1 MYLVFDTE
9 TTGLPQNWNAP
20 LSDSENWPRCV
31 QIAWQ
36 LHAPNGRMISH
47 NDFIITADGFDI
59 PFESEKVHGIST
71 ALAKRDGTE
80 IKTVVESF
88 LAVVDQA
95 DFLVGHNL
103 KFDLNIMGAELLR
116 LGKENTLDE
125 KAILDTC
132 TEDTALLCELPGGRG
147 GKFKLPTLSELYDF
161 LFQDSF
167 EEAHNATADVEAT
180 ARVFIELIR
189 QNKFTQTELLQST
202 QDVKSTYVDTVPL
215 AGLEHRNLHKE
226 TAALL
231 SPQKPDLS
239 FEETQLETLP
249 FCHLHTH
256 TQFSVLQSTISIPK
270 LVQEAASMNMP
281 AVAITDIGNLMGA
294 FHFVEAVN
302 KYNKS
307 LEEISGNP
315 IKPIIGITLNV
326 CANHLDRSHRDDGF
340 QIVLI
345 AKNKNGYHNLAKLTS
360 IAHTKGFYY
369 VPRVDRE
376 LILNYKEDII
386 VLTGNLYGE
395 VPYKVLNVGAQQAED
410 SLLWWKEHFG
420 SDLYIE
426 LMRHNQEDET
436 RVNSTLVELANKHGV
451 KMIASNSCY
460 YLKKEEANAHDI
472 LLCVKDGEKQSTPI
486 GRGRGYRYG
495 LPNQQYYFK
504 SPKEMTQ
511 LFSDIPE
518 AIYNIHEVIEKI
530 EPFALARDVLLPKFD
545 IPSEFVVSEDKEDGG
560 KRGENAYLRHL
571 TLQGANLRY
580 AELTKEIQERIDFEL
595 SVIENTGYPG
605 YFLIVQDLIAAARS
619 LDVSVGPGR
628 GSAAGSVVAYCLQ
641 ITNIDPIAYDL
652 LFERFLNPDRVSM
665 PDIDIDF
672 DDEGRSKVMDYVVEK
687 YGANQVAQIV
697 TYGTMAAKSS
707 VRDTARVLDLPL
719 VDADRLAKLIP
730 NLKLNTIL
738 TAETTTLK
746 EDLRADEFQRVEQL
760 KEIAKGDDLEA
771 QTLTQA
777 QILEGS
783 LRNTGTHACGV
794 IITPEDISNLVPV
807 ATAKDSDLVVTQY
820 DNAVVESAGLLK
832 MDFLGLKT
840 LTLIKDT
847 VKLIKYR
854 YNITLIPDDFPLDD
868 EATYNLFQ
876 RGETV
881 GIFQYE
887 SVGMQRYLRELK
899 PNKFEDLIAM
909 NALYRPGP
917 LEYIPSFI
925 RRKNGDEEIQY
936 DLPEMKHHLQQT
948 YGITVYQEQVMLLS
962 QELAGFSKG
971 EADVLRKAMGKKIF
985 SLLEKLK
992 PKFINGG
999 KKRGHDPDILEKIW
1013 KDWEA
1018 FASYAFNK
1026 SHSTCYAWIA
1036 YQTAYLKANYPAEYM
1051 AAVLSNNMNDI
1062 KQVSFFMEEC
1072 RRMGVPVLGP
1082 DVNESFYKFTVNNNK
1097 AIRFGMG
1104 AIKGVGQGAVDS
1116 IVDGRKDKPYVSLFD
1131 MTKRVDLRAANKK
1144 TFESL
1149 ILAGGID
1156 SFGDNH
1162 RAQYF
1167 QDKGDGV
1174 SFLEKALRFG
1184 ANFQEH
1190 QNSSQVS
1197 LFGEDS
1203 EASLYEPEIPEC
1215 EPWGTLHELKQ
1226 EKEVVGI
1233 YLSGHPLDDFTY
1245 SFNHFCNARV
1255 GLFNDLDPLVNKELT
1270 FGGIVGEVEHRISK
1284 NGKGWAIFQLEDY
1297 EDTFSFRIFGEE
1309 YLKFRHQL
1317 VENNFVHVKAF
1328 VRPGWVN
1335 QETGKTGDPRIQFN
1349 DFRQLQ
1355 DAISTYAKKLTLKIN
1370 INQFEKEKLSLLT
1383 KTIKAHKGDHK
1394 LDIAF
1399 YDLNQ
1404 QIKLVMHS
1412 RKKKVN
1418 ISKELLADLDEQQIH
1433 FKLN

>member
-116 LGKENTLDE
+116 LGKENTLAE

-294 FHFVEAVN
+294 FHFVKAVD
-302 KYNKS
+302 KHNKS
-307 LEEISGNP
+307 LEEISGNS

-395 VPYKVLNVGAQQAED
+395 VPYKVLNVGVQQAED

-495 LPNQQYYFK
+495 LPNQEYYFK
-504 SPKEMTQ
+504 SPREMTQ

-1203 EASLYEPEIPEC
+1203 EASLNEPEIPEC

>member
-116 LGKENTLDE
+116 LGKENTLAE

-231 SPQKPDLS
+231 SPQKPDIS

-641 ITNIDPIAYDL
+641 ITNIDPIAYAL
-652 LFERFLNPDRVSM
+652 LIERFLNPDRVSM

-707 VRDTARVLDLPL
+707 VRDTPRVLDLPL